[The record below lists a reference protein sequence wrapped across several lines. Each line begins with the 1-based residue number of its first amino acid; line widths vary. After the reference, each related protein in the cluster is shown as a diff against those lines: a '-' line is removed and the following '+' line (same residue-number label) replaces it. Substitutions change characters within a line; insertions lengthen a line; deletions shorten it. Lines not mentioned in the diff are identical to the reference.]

1 VSTEE
6 KVMSYG
12 CEGGGTTIS
21 RTSAAGGG
29 YTFHFHGSSMSLD
42 DDDNEEWVEFRSPPF
57 GTLAEA
63 IGAGSRSGQWVIM
76 YPLFVHPDYHAEVLR
91 LAVGA
96 AQRLGP
102 DLVKLWHAR
111 RADWERV
118 CSVHGER

>member
-1 VSTEE
+1 
-6 KVMSYG
+6 MSFG

-21 RTSAAGGG
+21 RTSAVGGG

-42 DDDNEEWVEFRSPPF
+42 DDDNEEWVEFSSPPF

-63 IGAGSRSGQWVIM
+63 IGAMSRSGQWVIM

-91 LAVGA
+91 LAVES
-96 AQRLGP
+96 AQRLKP
-102 DLVKLWHAR
+102 ELAKLWRAR

-118 CSVHGER
+118 CSSHDDR